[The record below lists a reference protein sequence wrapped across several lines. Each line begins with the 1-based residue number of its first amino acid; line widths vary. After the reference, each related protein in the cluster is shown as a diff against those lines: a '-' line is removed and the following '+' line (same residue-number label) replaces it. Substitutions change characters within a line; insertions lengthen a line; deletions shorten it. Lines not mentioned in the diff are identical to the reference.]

1 MVVLVRQS
9 RRGQVSHGAG
19 ELAAPDEAQ
28 KYDLHVRQE
37 QLSSLF
43 PRGISRWLSERAG
56 LLDVQKEFQ
65 AIDGLLRGKEMPAW
79 V

>member
-1 MVVLVRQS
+1 MGWGSWRF
-9 RRGQVSHGAG
+9 
-19 ELAAPDEAQ
+19 PDEAQ
-28 KYDLHVRQE
+28 KYYLQVKQE

-43 PRGISRWLSERAG
+43 PPGISRWLRERSG

-65 AIDGLLRGKEMPAW
+65 AIDGLLRGKEMPAG